1 MWGTMADKY
10 FPDLKL
16 FRQKARKGG
25 LIPICR
31 ELPADLDT
39 PVSVFLK
46 LAQEPPTFLLE
57 SVERGENL
65 GRYSFMGLGHSLM
78 LESKGNRAIIHH
90 GSTDQEITLRGRD
103 PLHLIQEIITKR
115 AAVRMPGLPPF
126 CGGAVGYLAY
136 DIVNFFEEVPQC
148 SHDELDLPD
157 CFFLFADT
165 MLAFDHVQHK
175 MKIIA
180 NAYVDD
186 DADAAYYQ
194 AVSEIE
200 ATTAG
205 LTEPLPAESAMQT
218 AANYES
224 DNEQLAS
231 NFSRDEFAGMVSTA
245 REYIAAGDA
254 IQIVLSQR
262 LRRKTSA
269 KPFDIYRALR
279 MVNPSPYMFY
289 LNFGRF
295 QLIGS
300 SPEMLV
306 RLDGERA
313 ESRPIAGTRPRGQ
326 TEEEDLSLT
335 TELLAD
341 PKERAEHVMLVDLAR
356 NDLGRVC
363 RYGTV
368 KVPELMGVEKYSHVS
383 HIVSA
388 VEGRLNPGE
397 DAFSLL
403 RASFPAGTVSGAPKI
418 RAMEIIAELE
428 KTKRGPYAGAV
439 GYFDFTGN
447 MDTCIT
453 IRTIVMKGD
462 TVYLQAG
469 AGIVADSDPL
479 TEHQETLNKLK
490 ALEKAIDIAE
500 G

>member
-1 MWGTMADKY
+1 MTAVY
-10 FPDLKL
+10 FPDREI

-31 ELPADLDT
+31 ELAADLDT
-39 PVSVFLK
+39 PVSLFLR
-46 LAQEPPTFLLE
+46 LGQEPPTFLLE

-65 GRYSFMGLGHSLM
+65 GRYTFMGLGHSKVLT
-78 LESKGNRAIIHH
+78 SKGERVTIQNGAEHE
-90 GSTDQEITLRGRD
+90 EIDLDNRD
-103 PLHLIQEIITKR
+103 PLHLIQDILGERDTIRI
-115 AAVRMPGLPPF
+115 PGLPPF
-126 CGGAVGYLAY
+126 CGGAVGYMSY
-136 DIVNFFEEVPQC
+136 DIVNFFEELPRC

-157 CFFLFADT
+157 CIFLFTDT

-180 NAYVDD
+180 NAYIDD
-186 DADAAYYQ
+186 DVDAAYDE
-194 AVSEIE
+194 AISKIE
-200 ATTAG
+200 KVIAS
-205 LTEPLPAESAMQT
+205 LSKPLPPGSQT
-218 AANYES
+218 IIATDAPPSNGEL
-224 DNEQLAS
+224 NS
-231 NFSRDEFAGMVSTA
+231 NFTREEFADLVSTA
-245 REYIAAGDA
+245 KEYIAAGDS

-262 LRRKTSA
+262 LRRQTDA

-279 MVNPSPYMFY
+279 MLNPSPYMFY
-289 LNFGRF
+289 FNFGDF
-295 QLIGS
+295 QIIGS
-300 SPEMLV
+300 SPEVLV
-306 RLDGERA
+306 KAQGDKA
-313 ESRPIAGTRPRGQ
+313 VSRPIAGTRPRGA
-326 TEEEDLSLT
+326 TEEEDQELID
-335 TELLAD
+335 ELLAD

-363 RYGTV
+363 QYGTV
-368 KVPELMGVEKYSHVS
+368 SVPELMVIEKYSHVS
-383 HIVSA
+383 HIVSE
-388 VEGRLNPGE
+388 VQGKLNPGE

-439 GYFDFTGN
+439 GYFDFSGN

-462 TVYLQAG
+462 TVYLQGG

-490 ALEKAIDIAE
+490 ALERAIALAE
-500 G
+500 GAD